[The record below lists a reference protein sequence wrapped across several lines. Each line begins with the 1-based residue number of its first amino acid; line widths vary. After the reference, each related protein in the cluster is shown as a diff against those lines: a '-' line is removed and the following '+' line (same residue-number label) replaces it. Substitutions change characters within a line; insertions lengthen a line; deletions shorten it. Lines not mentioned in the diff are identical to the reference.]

1 MSSLH
6 TAAALEAAIHDL
18 ADQLEL
24 IRRWRRHPCTAPE
37 SVSLHLVKMAVL
49 AQVVIALE
57 RQANPGRELDWYAV
71 LAACTNHDLGEV
83 ATGDPDW
90 EVSHDPEQR
99 SALKGEERAA
109 VVQFLLYF
117 PRVAQVELLRHY
129 DLSDDESTPEG
140 RLFRAIHH
148 LSFILTATREVLAG
162 HWSYLEVFPR
172 IHPQILRSAE
182 EFASIRQLYAPLAPQ
197 IVLLIG

>member
-18 ADQLEL
+18 VGQLAQ
-24 IRRWRRHPCTAPE
+24 IRRWRRHPSTAPE
-37 SVSLHLVKMAVL
+37 SVSLHLVKMTVL

-71 LAACTNHDLGEV
+71 LAACANHDLGEV

-90 EVSHDPEQR
+90 QLSHDP
-99 SALKGEERAA
+99 ALRPGLKAEEREA
-109 VVQFLLYF
+109 VARLVCHF
-117 PRVAQVELLRHY
+117 PVMAQVDLLRHY
-129 DLSDDESTPEG
+129 DLSDDESTAEG

-148 LSFILTATREVLAG
+148 LGFLLTAIREVLAG

-172 IHPQILRSAE
+172 IHPLILESAE
-182 EFASIRQLYAPLAPQ
+182 EFASIREIYAPLAPQ
-197 IVLLIG
+197 ITLLIG